1 MEEKSEIQIVH
12 IYKTPEYIL
21 RNTRKYAKE
30 NRDKINK
37 TRKRTTFIRRI
48 KSLLDNPKMD
58 DFERHFK
65 ITMSKN
71 YELFE
76 NDVEV
81 KSLMSKLNIE
91 S

>member
-1 MEEKSEIQIVH
+1 
-12 IYKTPEYIL
+12 
-21 RNTRKYAKE
+21 
-30 NRDKINK
+30 
-37 TRKRTTFIRRI
+37 
-48 KSLLDNPKMD
+48 MD